1 MGKRKIMSL
10 EFELL
15 NSHSLRLEESFNLLR
30 PVSSSQLTE
39 AEPLSCRIMIK
50 LGEALKGHRK

>member
-30 PVSSSQLTE
+30 PV
-39 AEPLSCRIMIK
+39 
-50 LGEALKGHRK
+50 